1 MSAHFFQFEDPWFF
15 ALLLLLPF
23 IYLFSRTASH
33 SVKINFS
40 SLKLFNGI
48 SRSFKERFQF
58 VVPFLGTAALALF
71 IAGLARPQLGNRTTE
86 SLSEGIDILLTIDTS
101 GSMKALDFHLA
112 PALGGLP
119 ALPVNDSEANRL
131 DAVKQVV
138 GNFISRRRHDRIGM
152 VIFGEEAYTQCPLT
166 LDYGVLR
173 TFLKWVRIGI
183 VGDGTAIGNALATS
197 VKRLKDQPA
206 KSKIIIL
213 LTDGRSNAG
222 EIAPLTAAAIAKE
235 FGIKVYTIGV
245 GGKGPVPYPEETP
258 FGVRRIYAELD
269 QDEETLKE
277 IALITG
283 GKYFSAVN
291 TEELEEIY
299 ATIDKLEKTEV
310 KVKEYSEYFE
320 LYPWFL
326 LAGLVL
332 LALQA
337 VLSQT
342 VFVRIP

>member
-101 GSMKALDFHLA
+101 GSMKALDFH
-112 PALGGLP
+112 
-119 ALPVNDSEANRL
+119 
-131 DAVKQVV
+131 
-138 GNFISRRRHDRIGM
+138 
-152 VIFGEEAYTQCPLT
+152 
-166 LDYGVLR
+166 R